1 VPVSVEISGLL
12 ERRLRRLVDLG
23 LYSSVSEAVRDAIR
37 MLFERLDLKSLALEL
52 YTTRDAS
59 LGYIVEFSGEPLD
72 SIIDYMLSRGIP
84 PVIGSSNP
92 GDVGV
97 IDGPV
102 IVDQVAVHVIYRSYL
117 ADLALRLTGSL
128 KIYAPSTLE
137 PQIQVLEAVRARRG
151 LNVRPFI
158 DYVEVSIQ
166 DEEAHGRILLTPLEK
181 AIVGYARSE
190 GLTLVSDDVR
200 VRAYASRL
208 GVRAL
213 SSLSIVETYIARL
226 GRLDNIE
233 EVLLSLK
240 SIPVMIPREVEERW
254 LGITR

>member
-1 VPVSVEISGLL
+1 
-12 ERRLRRLVDLG
+12 
-23 LYSSVSEAVRDAIR
+23 
-37 MLFERLDLKSLALEL
+37 M
-52 YTTRDAS
+52 
-59 LGYIVEFSGEPLD
+59 
-72 SIIDYMLSRGIP
+72 IDYMLSRGIP

-151 LNVRPFI
+151 LNVRSFI
-158 DYVEVSIQ
+158 DYVEVSLQ
-166 DEEAHGRILLTPLEK
+166 DEETHGRILL
-181 AIVGYARSE
+181 
-190 GLTLVSDDVR
+190 SDDVR

-208 GVRAL
+208 GVRAV
-213 SSLSIVETYIARL
+213 SSLSIVETYIARF